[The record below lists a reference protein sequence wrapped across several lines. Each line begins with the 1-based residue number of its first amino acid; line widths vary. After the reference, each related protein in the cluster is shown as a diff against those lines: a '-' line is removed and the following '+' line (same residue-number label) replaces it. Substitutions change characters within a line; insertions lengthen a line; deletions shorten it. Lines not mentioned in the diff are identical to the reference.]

1 MPRWHVILTCNWT
14 ISQIIFDFD
23 QNTKL
28 FAQFSIVYEFYLK
41 QWHLFHHLLKSLSIR
56 SHMFHFRMIFQNIL
70 PFTWDAPFF
79 FFFCPFEK
87 KEVLLLFVFK
97 FFSCMVSKLF
107 LTFFF
112 STLKFCYTWSLNP
125 FTGVFCS
132 YQNCKWKMTF
142 LFWHIP
148 PEVYHDGSD
157 EACTGKCKCADHLNH
172 MHQYMQSCEIIM
184 NKINK

>member
-1 MPRWHVILTCNWT
+1 MNNFPNNIWLWPKYQIICTIFFCLWILFKTMASFSSPSE
-14 ISQIIFDFD
+14 ISQHSVTYVPLSDDFP
-23 QNTKL
+23 K
-28 FAQFSIVYEFYLK
+28 YLAL
-41 QWHLFHHLLKSLSIR
+41 HLRRTF
-56 SHMFHFRMIFQNIL
+56 
-70 PFTWDAPFF
+70 FF

-87 KEVLLLFVFK
+87 KEVLLLFAFK